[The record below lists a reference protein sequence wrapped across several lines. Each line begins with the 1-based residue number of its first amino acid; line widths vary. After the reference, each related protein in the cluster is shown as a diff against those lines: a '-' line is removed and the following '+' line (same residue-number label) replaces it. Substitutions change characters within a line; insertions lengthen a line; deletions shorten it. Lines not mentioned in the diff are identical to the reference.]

1 MIFCARRF
9 FNVERR
15 VYRLKY
21 WLGIAYLIT
30 HKNKIIITG
39 ENGFTIEL
47 ITQSDNNFNFKSL
60 DNINNIK
67 VKNMKIIK
75 YHNKKIMGFNSF
87 ISNIALLL
95 KRHVRDKGIK
105 NGELNIFYKNIFSL
119 LKQFLKE

>member
-1 MIFCARRF
+1 
-9 FNVERR
+9 
-15 VYRLKY
+15 LKY

-47 ITQSDNNFNFKSL
+47 ITQDNNFNFKSL
-60 DNINNIK
+60 DNINNIE